1 MMKQYIESRV
11 KEVAQ
16 YTLETK
22 STIRKTAKAFGVSK
36 STIHN
41 DLIQRLPQVSPQL
54 ALEVKEVINFNLAAR
69 ALRGGMAT
77 RSKYLN
83 M

>member
-1 MMKQYIESRV
+1 MKQYIENRV
-11 KEVAQ
+11 KGVAK
-16 YTLETK
+16 YTLNTK

-41 DLIQRLPQVSPQL
+41 DLTQRLPQINPQL
-54 ALEVKEVINFNLAAR
+54 FKEVEQVINLNLAER

-77 RSKYLN
+77 RQKYLS

>member
-1 MMKQYIESRV
+1 MKQYIENRV
-11 KEVAQ
+11 KEVAK
-16 YTLETK
+16 YTLQTE

-41 DLIQRLPQVSPQL
+41 DLIQRLPQVNPQL
-54 ALEVKEVINFNLAAR
+54 AGEIKKVINRNTAER

-77 RSKYLN
+77 RMKYLS